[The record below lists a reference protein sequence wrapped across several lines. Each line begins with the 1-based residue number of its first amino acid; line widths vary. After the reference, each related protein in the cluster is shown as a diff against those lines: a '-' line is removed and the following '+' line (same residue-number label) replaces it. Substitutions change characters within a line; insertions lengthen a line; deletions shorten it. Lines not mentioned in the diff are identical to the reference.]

1 MASRQH
7 VLLVPGFFGFANL
20 GDFAYFAHVRDFL
33 QTYLRQRGLD
43 GEVRV
48 VQTYPTASLARR
60 ATRVAE
66 TIAEL
71 TDGDDGDVHLIGH
84 SSGGLDVR
92 LLTSPE
98 VSLPTTLD
106 VERYARKVRS
116 VVTLSSPHHGSPLA
130 TFLSSVLGAQL
141 LRVISLVTIYTL
153 RGGRVPIAAVFH
165 LVRLLSLPRIPLVD
179 AGTLL
184 DNIYRDLLSDFSH
197 DRREALEKFMV
208 TVGEDQELLGQL
220 TPVGM
225 QRFNQTTFDRPGV
238 RYGSVVTCARRPG
251 MRTAWTVGGSPL
263 RQATHLLFNAFH
275 RITANMPS
283 LSTGLTYAQST
294 ALTRAYGEIMAPRDN
309 DGMVPTLSQ
318 VWGEVVHAA
327 WGDHL
332 DAIGHFYLPQHVPP
346 HFDWLNSGT
355 RFSLADFE
363 HIWRDV
369 GDFMFAREASGP
381 RLV

>member
-1 MASRQH
+1 MATRRQH

-20 GDFAYFAHVRDFL
+20 GDFAYFAHVREFFV
-33 QTYLRQRGLD
+33 TFMRQRQIE

-48 VQTYPTASLARR
+48 VQTFPTASLARR

-66 TIAEL
+66 TVAEL
-71 TDGDDGDVHLIGH
+71 LDDDDGDVHLIGH

-92 LLTSPE
+92 LFTAPN

-106 VERYARKVRS
+106 VDKYASRVKS
-116 VVTLSSPHHGSPLA
+116 VVSLSSPHRGSPLA
-130 TFLSSVLGAQL
+130 TFLTSVLGAQL

-165 LVRLLSLPRIPLVD
+165 LVRLLSLPQLPIID
-179 AGTLL
+179 SGTLL
-184 DNIYRDLLSDFSH
+184 NNIYRDLLSDFSH
-197 DRREALEKFMV
+197 DRREALEQFMI

-220 TPVGM
+220 TPAGM
-225 QRFNQTTFDRPGV
+225 ETFNQSTFDRPGV

-251 MRTAWTVGGSPL
+251 VLTAWAVGASPL
-263 RQATHLLFNAFH
+263 RQGTHLLFNAFH
-275 RITANMPS
+275 RMTANMPS
-283 LSTGLTYAQST
+283 MPAGMTYAQST
-294 ALTRAYGEIMAPRDN
+294 ALTRAYGRLMAPRDN

-318 VWGEVVHAA
+318 VWGEVIHAT

-332 DAIGHFYLPQHVPP
+332 DAIGHFYLPSHVPP

-369 GDFMFAREASGP
+369 GEFLLRS
-381 RLV
+381 

>member
-1 MASRQH
+1 MATRRQH
-7 VLLVPGFFGFANL
+7 ILLVPGFFGFANL

-33 QTYLRQRGLD
+33 VTFMRQHGLE

-66 TIAEL
+66 TVAEL
-71 TDGDDGDVHLIGH
+71 LDDDDGDVHLIGH

-92 LLTSPE
+92 LFTAPN

-106 VERYARKVRS
+106 VDKYASRVKT
-116 VVTLSSPHHGSPLA
+116 VVSLSSPHRGSPLA

-165 LVRLLSLPRIPLVD
+165 LVRLLSLPRLPMID
-179 AGTLL
+179 SGTLL
-184 DNIYRDLLSDFSH
+184 NNIYCDLLSDFSH
-197 DRREALEKFMV
+197 DRREALEQFMI

-220 TPVGM
+220 TPTGM
-225 QRFNQTTFDRPGV
+225 QTFNQSTFDRPGV

-251 MRTAWTVGGSPL
+251 AMTAWAVGASPL
-263 RQATHLLFNAFH
+263 RQTTHLLFNAFH
-275 RITANMPS
+275 RLTANMPPIPV
-283 LSTGLTYAQST
+283 GLTYAQST
-294 ALTRAYGEIMAPRDN
+294 ALTRAYGRLMAPRDN

-318 VWGEVVHAA
+318 VWGEIIHAT

-332 DAIGHFYLPQHVPP
+332 DAIGHFYLPSHVPP

-355 RFSLADFE
+355 RFSMADFE

-369 GDFMFAREASGP
+369 GEF
-381 RLV
+381 LVAH